1 LNRNER
7 VDMNENETFGQ
18 QVFRLREERG
28 WTQKRLAEESGV
40 PVRTIQDIEKD
51 LRDKPQRATLLK
63 LRRALDLEGDA
74 VRERSEW
81 PDDVAAIVDIVG
93 AYMMTLTPAERV
105 RWIAAFVRG
114 EGQTLSRR
122 PRESHPSG
130 G

>member
-1 LNRNER
+1 MSETF
-7 VDMNENETFGQ
+7 ETFGQ

-51 LRDKPQRATLLK
+51 LRERPHRGTLLK
-63 LRRALDLEGDA
+63 LRRALDIEGDA

-81 PDDVAAIVDIVG
+81 PDDVATIVDIVG
-93 AYMMTLTPAERV
+93 AYLMTLTPGERV
-105 RWIAAFVRG
+105 RWVSDFVRG
-114 EGQTLSRR
+114 VTQIGEA
-122 PRESHPSG
+122 SHPSG